1 MSHATCTQVNRVYSK
16 LLVVESQIANLII
29 DLSFGHNLCFRC
41 PNGSCKPILDIE
53 ISISFQWYK
62 EIFNPLDFDP
72 CNCSLNIQEST
83 GTPTPNVGVPLGVWE
98 SILSRSLA
106 LPRACDMTPDL
117 PSWLATL
124 QPFALVASPRLR
136 LRQWRCSGKY
146 CVSCRVKPK
155 GGGIFKIRGFG

>member
-72 CNCSLNIQEST
+72 CNCSLTFKSPPELQLPMWEFPWECESLFSHALLHSQEHATWLLTS
-83 GTPTPNVGVPLGVWE
+83 PLG
-98 SILSRSLA
+98 SRPYNPLLWS
-106 LPRACDMTPDL
+106 RA
-117 PSWLATL
+117 
-124 QPFALVASPRLR
+124 Q
-136 LRQWRCSGKY
+136 G
-146 CVSCRVKPK
+146 
-155 GGGIFKIRGFG
+155 